1 MTASYAPTILPTE
14 APPRGAPSIQALR
27 IELAAELGHGPLDG
41 AWWPRSDDLQREV
54 ADLVDHFPGGRI
66 DHLVYSRPDWTNTAP
81 RVRTQHGSIKVGSF
95 PRDDTHVVLLNLAS
109 RRILRLLVV
118 PASTDTASAH
128 LMLHRAAE
136 PGNLADADELMR
148 TSTEDHAREGEI
160 WSDHGGNY
168 WGPDPVA
175 PSQR

>member
-14 APPRGAPSIQALR
+14 APPRGALR

-41 AWWPRSDDLQREV
+41 AWWPHSDDLQREV
-54 ADLVDHFPGGRI
+54 ADLVDHFPRGRI

-81 RVRTQHGSIKVGSF
+81 RVHTERGSIKVGSF
-95 PRDDTHVVLLNLAS
+95 PKDDTHVVLLNLAS

-118 PASTDTASAH
+118 PATADTAGAH
-128 LMLHRAAE
+128 LVLHRAAE
-136 PGNLADADELMR
+136 PGNLADADELLR
-148 TSTEDHAREGEI
+148 RSTEDHTREGDI
-160 WSDHGGNY
+160 WSDDGGNY

>member
-14 APPRGAPSIQALR
+14 APPRGALR

-41 AWWPRSDDLQREV
+41 AWWPHSDDLQREV
-54 ADLVDHFPGGRI
+54 ADLVDHFPRGRI

-81 RVRTQHGSIKVGSF
+81 RVHTERGSIKVGSF
-95 PRDDTHVVLLNLAS
+95 PKDDTHVVLLNLAS

-118 PASTDTASAH
+118 PATADTAGAH
-128 LMLHRAAE
+128 LVLHRAAE
-136 PGNLADADELMR
+136 PGNLADADELLR
-148 TSTEDHAREGEI
+148 TSTEDHTREGDI
-160 WSDHGGNY
+160 WSDDGGNY

-175 PSQR
+175 PSLR